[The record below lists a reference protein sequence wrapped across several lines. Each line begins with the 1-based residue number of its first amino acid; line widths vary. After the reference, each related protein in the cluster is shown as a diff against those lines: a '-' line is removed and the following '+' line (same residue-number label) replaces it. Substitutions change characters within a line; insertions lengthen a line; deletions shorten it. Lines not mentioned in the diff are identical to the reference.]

1 MAIKVG
7 GVTVIN
13 DSRGLENI
21 TDGLSAQIKK
31 PSITTP
37 TNGDTGFDALS
48 GAILRVVAPY
58 NSLYDLDKQ
67 STQVQV
73 STNSDFSSPNIDYT
87 SNTDTITY
95 AISVFNPGSGNKF
108 YVNGSFVSSLTLY
121 EGRTYRFDQSNG
133 TNSGHPLR
141 LSITS
146 NGTHGSGSEYTT
158 GVTTAGTP
166 GSTGAYTEITVAS
179 GTATLYTYCSNHGG
193 MGWEVLTSN
202 SDITFD
208 FDTLESGLF
217 STNTQYYIRVKHIDF
232 ESNTSGYSDSISI
245 TTPTNFTF
253 VQTPAITSPTAGSAD
268 NFGYPEITA
277 SAFVATGTTDTHAS
291 SDWQIATDSS
301 FSNIVDSSIGDTTN
315 LISYTVSTELA
326 TSTTHYVRVR
336 YNGTSLGAS
345 EYSSTISFTTLS
357 QYATFWAALSDD
369 VESWGGAYVH
379 GIGHIVDNANNGSAL
394 VSGNRS
400 SSFEIHRYGN
410 DGEDEGRIEYGS
422 PLNVSSMYAA
432 GFAQL
437 SSTLAAAGGH
447 WNNGDDA
454 YIHFL
459 DISNGGLS
467 NTATYKIESSHLG
480 TMRGLDPGHISPA
493 SSTSVYGLG
502 GIASSY
508 NGYNLYELT
517 SSGAIPYWNRVSLAS
532 GQMFP
537 RGMATLST
545 GHVVV
550 VATYRDTGSQEWLGF
565 VVHNPTTLTVN
576 AAYFIVNQADS
587 SWTGGNNS
595 HVSELSNGNILV
607 GDWQFIAEVNL
618 NMSGGN
624 VGTPTIV
631 RHLSIERSDKSWETS
646 NGNIVVTSSQTTP
659 FAAEYQPSG
668 TGYSLVAARALLFP
682 VSGSGSSDEIYGS
695 AYSSVED
702 ALWMAGKY
710 YTGSQYNAMLLK
722 VPATLSDLD
731 DTGATWPN
739 NTQFAWED
747 YSPTVRTRTPNLTN
761 WQTTSGGGWALSNN
775 TTQYQPSVTTIS
787 QTTAESNAQTRI
799 GGAGNIYYYE

>member
-21 TDGLSAQIKK
+21 TDGLSADVKK

-48 GAILRVVAPY
+48 GSILRVIAPY
-58 NSLYDLDKQ
+58 HSLYDLDKQ

-73 STNSDFSSPNIDYT
+73 SENSDFSFPNINYV

-95 AISVFNPGSGNKF
+95 AITVVNNKF
-108 YVNGSFVSSLTLY
+108 YVNGSTISSLTLY
-121 EGRTYRFDQSNG
+121 EGRTYRFDQSDSSNA
-133 TNSGHPLR
+133 THPLR
-141 LSITS
+141 LSTTS
-146 NGTHGSGSEYTT
+146 DGTHGSGSEYTT

-166 GSTGAYTEITVAS
+166 GSSGAYTEITVAS
-179 GTATLYTYCSNHGG
+179 GTVTLYTYCSSHSGY
-193 MGWEVLTSN
+193 GWEVITSN

-217 STNTQYYIRVKHIDF
+217 STSTQYYIRVKHTDV
-232 ESNTSGYSDSISI
+232 ESNTSEYSDSISI
-245 TTPTNFTF
+245 TTPAAFTF
-253 VQTPAITSPTAGSAD
+253 VQAPSITSPTAGQID
-268 NFGYPEITA
+268 IFGNPEITA
-277 SAFVATGTTDTHAS
+277 SAFTVTGTTDTHAS
-291 SDWQIATDSS
+291 SDWQIATDSN
-301 FSNIVDSSIGDTTN
+301 FTNIVDSSIGDTTN
-315 LISYTVSTELA
+315 LTSYTVSTELA

-345 EYSSTISFTTLS
+345 QYSSTISFTTRS
-357 QYATFWAALSDD
+357 QYSTFWAALTTD
-369 VESWGGAYVH
+369 VESWGGSYQH
-379 GIGHIVDNANNGSAL
+379 PIGAIVDDSGNKSAL
-394 VSGNRS
+394 VSGQRS
-400 SSFEIHRYGN
+400 NSFEIHRFGS

-422 PLNVSSMYAA
+422 PITASSTYSG

-437 SSTLAAAGGH
+437 STTLAAAGGH
-447 WNNGDDA
+447 YNSGDTA
-454 YIHFL
+454 YINFL

-467 NTATYKIESSHLG
+467 NTATYNITATGYG
-480 TMRGLDPGHISPA
+480 TMRGIDPGHMSPG
-493 SSTSVYGLG
+493 SGSTSVYAMG
-502 GIASSY
+502 GIVSSY
-508 NGYNLYELT
+508 NGYYLYELT
-517 SSGAIPYWNRVSLAS
+517 TSGTIPYWNRVYLPS
-532 GQMFP
+532 GTMFP

-550 VATYRDTGSQEWLGF
+550 VATYRDTGNQEWLGF
-565 VVHNPTTLTVN
+565 VVHNPTTLTIN

-607 GDWQFIAEVNL
+607 GDWQFVAEVNL

-631 RHLSIERSDKSWETS
+631 RHLSINRSDKSWETS
-646 NGNIVVTSSQTTP
+646 NGNIVVSSSQTTP
-659 FAAEYQPSG
+659 FVAEYQPSG
-668 TGYSLVAARALLFP
+668 TGYSLVAARALLYP
-682 VSGSGSSDEIYGS
+682 VSGAGSSDEIYGS
-695 AYSSVED
+695 AYESNED
-702 ALWMAGKY
+702 AIWAAGRY
-710 YTGSQYNAMLLK
+710 YTGSQYNGLIFK

-731 DTGATWPN
+731 STGATWPN

-747 YSPTVRTRTPNLTN
+747 FTPTANTRTPNLTN
-761 WQTTSGGGWALSNN
+761 WQTTSGGSWALSNN
-775 TTQYQPSVTTIS
+775 TGSYQPSVSTIS
-787 QTTAESNAQTRI
+787 QTTTESNAQTRV
-799 GGAGNIYYYE
+799 GGAGAKYYYE